1 MKKQVRSAP
10 GFSLV
15 EVAIALGITA
25 FCLLA
30 IFGLLPVGEQTNR
43 NATSQTAAINLLD
56 AVIADLRATPNALS
70 TSTQYNLTFGSSETL
85 YFDDVGRFADSP
97 TSTSRYQLNI
107 TYPPASGLSKAPTYV
122 TLRVT
127 WPAEANPA
135 NASGSVTMFAAI
147 DRH

>member
-1 MKKQVRSAP
+1 MKKHPRSAS

-15 EVAIALGITA
+15 EVAIALGISA

-30 IFGLLPVGEQTNR
+30 LLGLLPVGEQVNR
-43 NATSQTAAINLLD
+43 HASSQTAAVNLLD
-56 AVIADLRATPNALS
+56 AVIADLRATPNGLTAS
-70 TSTQYNLTFGSSETL
+70 VQYNLTFASPQTI

-97 TSTSRYQLNI
+97 TATSRYQVNI
-107 TYPPASGLSKAPTYV
+107 TYPPGSRLSKAVTYV

-127 WPAEANPA
+127 WPAHASTA

>member
-1 MKKQVRSAP
+1 MKKQRSSSA

-15 EVAIALGITA
+15 EVAVALGITA

-43 NATSQTAAINLLD
+43 HATSQTSAINILD
-56 AVIADLRATPNALS
+56 AVIADLRATPNALN
-70 TSTQYNLTFGSSETL
+70 TSAQYNLTFASSATL
-85 YFDDVGRFADSP
+85 YFDGVGRFADSP
-97 TSTSRYQLNI
+97 TPTSRYQLNI
-107 TYPPASGLSKAPTYV
+107 TYPATSGLSKAATYV

-127 WPAEANPA
+127 WPAQADPA
-135 NASGSVTMFAAI
+135 NASGSITMFAAI

>member
-1 MKKQVRSAP
+1 MKKHARSAS

-15 EVAIALGITA
+15 EVAVALGITA
-25 FCLLA
+25 FCFLA

-70 TSTQYNLTFGSSETL
+70 TSVQYNLTFAAAKTL

-97 TSTSRYQLNI
+97 TATSRYQVNI
-107 TYPPASGLSKAPTYV
+107 TYPPTSGRSKAATYV
-122 TLRVT
+122 TLRIT
-127 WPAEANPA
+127 WPAQATPA